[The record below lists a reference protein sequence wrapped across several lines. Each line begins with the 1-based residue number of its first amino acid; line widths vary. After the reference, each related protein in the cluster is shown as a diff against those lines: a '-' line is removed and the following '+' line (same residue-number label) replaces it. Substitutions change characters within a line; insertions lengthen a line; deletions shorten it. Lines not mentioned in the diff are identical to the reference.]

1 MSGVL
6 TTLLPGFVGTALP
19 MWLRVRLRAGLGG
32 VCLYAQNISSPG
44 QLRSLTDAIM
54 AENPHAIIAIDEEG
68 GDVTRLFAATGA
80 PFPGNAVLGRLD
92 DLNTTRDTA
101 AAIGWSLRRAGCT
114 VNFAPCVDI
123 NSRAD
128 NPVIGVRSFG
138 SEGEPVARHTRA
150 WVVGLQSAGVAASAK
165 HFPGHGDTVDDS
177 HVSLPVVKRSL
188 DELRQ
193 RELQPFAAAID
204 AGCHVVMTS
213 HVLLS
218 QLDPDRPA
226 TMSRI
231 VLQDLLRGELRF
243 SGVIVS
249 DALDMAG
256 ASGSLGMEAAA
267 VAALRAGCDLL
278 CLGTENT
285 DDQLAAIERAVTSAV
300 ADGTLADGRVSESI
314 SRVRGLT
321 EDLEGARR
329 AAGAPLPFAADWP
342 RDEAELIRTFDVQP
356 GASEW
361 RDRASERYTV
371 VRLEPDPNIAV
382 GPTPW
387 GPFAALTPELV
398 EGRFDAL
405 SPELVE
411 GRRPEPVEGLS
422 GYPSFA
428 AQSVWLV
435 SPEQSAL
442 PSFQAE
448 RPVLVVGRDIH
459 RHRFAR
465 EAVDRLRS
473 EHADVL
479 VVDMG
484 WPSADR
490 KYADLATFG
499 ASRLMGRVLLKWLH
513 AR

>member
-1 MSGVL
+1 VAGVL
-6 TTLLPGFVGTALP
+6 TTLLPGFAGTALP
-19 MWLRVRLRAGLGG
+19 MWLRDRLRAGLGG

-54 AENPHAIIAIDEEG
+54 AENPHAIIAMDEEG
-68 GDVTRLFAATGA
+68 GDVTRLFAAIGA

-92 DLNTTRDTA
+92 DLDATRDTA

-138 SEGEPVARHTRA
+138 SEGELVARHTRA
-150 WVVGLQSAGVAASAK
+150 WVAGLQSTGIAACAK
-165 HFPGHGDTVDDS
+165 HFPGHGDTVEDS

-193 RELQPFAAAID
+193 RELQPFVAAID
-204 AGCHVVMTS
+204 AGCRVVMTS
-213 HVLLS
+213 HILLP

-231 VLQDLLRGELRF
+231 VLQDLLRRELHF

-285 DDQLAAIERAVTSAV
+285 DHQLAAIERAVSSAV
-300 ADGTLADGRVSESI
+300 ADRTLAFGRVSESI
-314 SRVRGLT
+314 GRVRGLA

-342 RDEAELIRTFDVQP
+342 RDEAELIHAFDVQP
-356 GASEW
+356 GASVW
-361 RDRASERYTV
+361 RATASDRYTV

-387 GPFAALTPELV
+387 GPFAPAV
-398 EGRFDAL
+398 KQGVAAD
-405 SPELVE
+405 
-411 GRRPEPVEGLS
+411 PVAPAAS
-422 GYPSFA
+422 SFA

-435 SPEQSAL
+435 SPQQSAL
-442 PSFQAE
+442 PPFHAE
-448 RPVLVVGRDIH
+448 RGVLVVGRDIH
-459 RHRFAR
+459 QHLFAR

-484 WPSADR
+484 WPSSDR
-490 KYADLATFG
+490 RYADVATFG
-499 ASRLMGRVLLKWLH
+499 ASRLMGRALLKWL
-513 AR
+513 AFAGDLAE